1 MQALERGPVVCSQFV
16 AAALV
21 NYSLRPPFFE
31 QLGSV
36 AVGAALRF
44 MDSPSVDESIKT
56 DILKMIYNL
65 VCRSDTSRFRVVEA
79 DGMAVLW
86 RYVKNQEDEVSNDQT
101 AYLPLTH
108 RLLRLETHPLL
119 PITSIIH

>member
-1 MQALERGPVVCSQFV
+1 MVCSQLI

-86 RYVKNQEDEVSNDQT
+86 RYVKNQEDEVNNEQGAKSKASSLYDIDKHISSYT
-101 AYLPLTH
+101 LDPTLSKHLPFLTF
-108 RLLRLETHPLL
+108 
-119 PITSIIH
+119 